1 MFRSRAH
8 DSAIQ
13 PVVMHLETHSPVTLA
28 ETAPAA
34 PNFFSLSDRVGRV
47 RYITYILGALTS
59 CGLLLILIY
68 IAAYLLP
75 AGLGKLVSAT
85 SYIMIKSV
93 IFPLIVFV
101 MSIRRLH
108 DLDLSGWWS
117 LLALIPLVPIAL
129 VLIPGK
135 KEANRFG
142 PVPAPNPTS
151 LKLAAIVLPCA
162 LVGLYYYMLEINPK
176 ARIVEAP
183 AAGAKPALR
192 SYDAK

>member
-1 MFRSRAH
+1 
-8 DSAIQ
+8 
-13 PVVMHLETHSPVTLA
+13 MHLETHSPVIGPDN
-28 ETAPAA
+28 APAA
-34 PNFFSLSDRVGRV
+34 PRFFALSDRVGRV
-47 RYITYILGALTS
+47 RYFTYILGALTG

-68 IAAYLLP
+68 IAAFLLP
-75 AGLGKLVSAT
+75 VGLGKLVSAT

-117 LLALIPLVPIAL
+117 LLALIPLVPIVL

-162 LVGLYYYMLEINPK
+162 LVGLYYHMLEINPK
-176 ARIVEAP
+176 ARIAEPP
-183 AAGAKPALR
+183 AAGAKPGLR